1 MPWMTHGQGHD
12 QLDSY
17 KLNTGGHYEGIEGT
31 YATITEQV
39 ETVLH
44 QLISKILI
52 DEVSKVDGQKVQ
64 EVKIVY
70 NFVGGKSRK

>member
-17 KLNTGGHYEGIEGT
+17 KLNTGGRYEGIEGT
-31 YATITEQV
+31 YATITELD

-52 DEVSKVDGQKVQ
+52 DEVRKVDGQKVQ

-70 NFVGGKSRK
+70 NFGGGKSRK

>member
-17 KLNTGGHYEGIEGT
+17 KLNTGGRYEGIEGT
-31 YATITEQV
+31 YATITELD

-52 DEVSKVDGQKVQ
+52 DEVRKVDGQKVQ

>member
-1 MPWMTHGQGHD
+1 MTHGQGHD

-17 KLNTGGHYEGIEGT
+17 KLNTGGRYEGIEGT
-31 YATITEQV
+31 YATITELD

-52 DEVSKVDGQKVQ
+52 DEVRKVDGQKVQ

-70 NFVGGKSRK
+70 NFGGGKSRK